1 MPIVFIFIK
10 ANPGKINNVL
20 HEVQKIKEVK
30 EAYAVT
36 GDFDLIVKRDVK
48 RVNEASRIILDS
60 IHNLDGVEKTSTSIV
75 LRQPEER
82 Q

>member
-36 GDFDLIVKRDVK
+36 GDFDLIVKLDVK